1 MPTSYVFFFLI
12 NSPKSNKD
20 RGVQAHPAPPPLAD
34 PPACR
39 VVSSK
44 VVGIFKKM
52 IRPPAS

>member
-1 MPTSYVFFFLI
+1 MPTSYVFLNKF
-12 NSPKSNKD
+12 PKIQQGQGGPGPSS
-20 RGVQAHPAPPPLAD
+20 PPPLAA